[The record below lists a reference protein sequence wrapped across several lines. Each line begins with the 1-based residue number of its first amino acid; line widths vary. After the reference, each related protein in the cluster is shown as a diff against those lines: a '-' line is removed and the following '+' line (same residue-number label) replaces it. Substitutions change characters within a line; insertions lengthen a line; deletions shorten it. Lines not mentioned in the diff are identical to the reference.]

1 MGLIM
6 PLFPAFYSKV
16 TALLG
21 CVQGDKALCN
31 SSADRGMT
39 ARTTE
44 RISKSSND

>member
-21 CVQGDKALCN
+21 CVQGDKALCKLKCRQRN
-31 SSADRGMT
+31 DGKNDR
-39 ARTTE
+39 E
-44 RISKSSND
+44 DFK